1 MTDLEKFIELYRS
14 VGVDYEIEY
23 NKQLKITIL
32 SLIPNFKIDSK
43 IDGDKY
49 CYSTI
54 TFDKDGKFVM
64 QGFWYD

>member
-1 MTDLEKFIELYRS
+1 MTDLEKFIELYHS

-23 NKQLKITIL
+23 NEQLKITIL

-43 IDGDKY
+43 IDGDEC